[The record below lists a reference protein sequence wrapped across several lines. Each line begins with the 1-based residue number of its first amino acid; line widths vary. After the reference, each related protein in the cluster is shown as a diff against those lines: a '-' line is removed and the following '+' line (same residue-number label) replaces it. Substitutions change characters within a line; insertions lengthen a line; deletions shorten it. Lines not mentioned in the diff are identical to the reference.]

1 MKKSKK
7 HSIATSTGNQNTGLS
22 RFEKSKSSSP
32 SQGLFGCG
40 YTITEDVLM

>member
-7 HSIATSTGNQNTGLS
+7 QFVAGNTGNQNTGFARS
-22 RFEKSKSSSP
+22 VKTNSSSP
-32 SQGLFGCG
+32 RRGLFGSG